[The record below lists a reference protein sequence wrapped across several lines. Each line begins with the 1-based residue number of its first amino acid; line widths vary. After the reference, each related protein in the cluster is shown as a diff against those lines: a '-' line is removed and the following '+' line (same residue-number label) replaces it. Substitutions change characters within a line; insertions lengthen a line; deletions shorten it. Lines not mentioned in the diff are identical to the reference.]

1 MPRHLSNK
9 YSTEAD
15 DFSLGGGGF
24 DSGFGG
30 GMDSGLGMG
39 IGGGSMPGSTPN
51 DNGLKA
57 QDVIAVRAF
66 KRLLS
71 FLNISFT
78 KNIPD
83 KKRPRPI
90 HLYAYGRDELKY
102 QPGFLGWNSRLPNS
116 MTEQA
121 QFGGIVDYLGRVVNN
136 AANWDRESR
145 TSNILTP
152 EIQTAREVMVSSI
165 MSPIDLQTD
174 KVNIIIDDSGLPEE
188 LEQLLSKML
197 SDFFNKELQ
206 FGRRMAKWI
215 GDGLYGPG
223 SAPVLVLPQ
232 ANIYT
237 MRKLA
242 DMDLQKNGF
251 DPKDLVKGIHP
262 TTRPD
267 TTKPITSGE
276 SLSIFDMPDI
286 DGEMGFESLNLGPS
300 QEAITASTETL
311 VDRITTESYM
321 SLEAMK
327 MLPNKKAGKDDKGN
341 DIEIDI
347 PVTEV
352 IATKD
357 KMKKG
362 IEQVLKNGLNYIRF
376 SANPGLINQHNS
388 KLQQNLEKMQKKIDS
403 HLFQLGSTSSP
414 IYMLD
419 TEKAKDAEPSV
430 DEEAA
435 AIIDLPYPCVI
446 PVIIPGT
453 PSQHIGYFIA
463 VNQWGDPIT
472 PENRDI
478 NNFYSNSRIMEANLQ
493 ANMGIPSDLVATNDM
508 SGTQRFKATSVIF
521 GVMLKNIMEKKLEE
535 YGLGGTQLEQHETI
549 TSCLFRNLL
558 DQKRIGLVFVP
569 EPMLTYFSYDFH
581 DDGTGKSLL
590 EDIRMIIGLRT
601 TLVTAGVM
609 AAAENSID
617 QKVISVNVDEN
628 NANFAQLLEQV
639 RNAYIEKRVMRFD
652 TNPFNITR
660 QIASRSITL
669 VPTGVRG
676 IPENLS
682 VQTDHRTAGA
692 IQPDNPLLEQLNEW
706 MIQALKVPAS
716 AMTQT
721 SEADF
726 ARSVVTTNLCFN
738 NRVKIYQLDT
748 NRLGTKI
755 IRAYLK
761 YSTALQKRILDILKQ
776 SYHDSEEMDKDDP
789 NLEHSQEDQAFS
801 EDQKKKMREKADEL
815 REKDTHPHKS
825 KTEVKMNKETPE
837 EELRQIIEHAF
848 VKLPEPR
855 IVVDKAQYEEITGF
869 ADTVDR
875 VCNIVYNESLLT
887 ESSQQYSATLRA
899 MSAAAKEALVRGFI
913 KTTAA
918 ASAFDLPTIRDIDED
933 LLMDMYRRL
942 ANVEKGLRNYRDQ
955 VDTKVNNN
963 GEQPGM
969 GGDMMGGLGGGMG
982 GGFDTGMGGGTMGD
996 LGLGTGTSS
1005 PDMNMNAGGDTT
1017 QQTPEGGGEEPQGL

>member
-9 YSTEAD
+9 YSAEAD

-30 GMDSGLGMG
+30 DMMGGMGGGLG
-39 IGGGSMPGSTPN
+39 GSAPGSTPN

-57 QDVIAVRAF
+57 QDVIAVRGM

-71 FLNISFT
+71 FLNISYT

-83 KKRPRPI
+83 RKRLRPI
-90 HLYAYGRDELKY
+90 NLYAYGRDELKY
-102 QPGFLGWNSRLPNS
+102 QPGFLGWNRNLPNG
-116 MTEQA
+116 MTDQA
-121 QFGGIVDYLGRVVNN
+121 QFGGITDYLGRVVNN
-136 AANWDRESR
+136 AANWERESR
-145 TSNILTP
+145 TSGILTP
-152 EIQTAREVMVSSI
+152 EIQMAKEIMVSSI

-174 KVNIIIDDSGLPEE
+174 KVNIVVEDSGLPEE
-188 LEQLLSKML
+188 LEQIISKMI

-223 SAPVLVLPQ
+223 ASPVLVLPQ
-232 ANIYT
+232 CNIYA

-242 DMDLQKNGF
+242 DMDLQQNGF
-251 DPKDLVKGIHP
+251 DPKALVHGITP

-267 TTKPITSGE
+267 TTKPIVSSGE
-276 SLSIFDMPDI
+276 SLSLLNRPEVEKWFS
-286 DGEMGFESLNLGPS
+286 FESLDFG
-300 QEAITASTETL
+300 ETESSKKDLTDSL
-311 VDRITTESYM
+311 VDKIATEAYM

-327 MLPNKKAGKDDKGN
+327 VLPSKKIKKNDKGR
-341 DIEIDI
+341 EVELDI
-347 PVTEV
+347 PATEI

-357 KMKKG
+357 KMKEG
-362 IEQVLKNGLNYIRF
+362 INTILKNGLNFIRF

-388 KLQQNLEKMQKKIDS
+388 RLQQNLEKMQKMVDE
-403 HLFQLGSTSSP
+403 HLFRLGSTSSP

-419 TEKAKDAEPSV
+419 TKKAEEEEPSV
-430 DEEAA
+430 KEEAA
-435 AIIDLPYPCVI
+435 AILDLPYPCVI
-446 PVIIPGT
+446 PVIIPGS
-453 PSQHIGYFIA
+453 PSQHIGYFVA
-463 VNQWGDPIT
+463 VNQWGDPIV

-493 ANMGIPSDLVATNDM
+493 ANMSLPSDLVATNDM

-521 GVMLKNIMEKKLEE
+521 GVMLKNIMSKKLEE

-549 TSCLFRNLL
+549 TACLFRNLL

-569 EPMLTYFSYDFH
+569 EPMLTYFSYDYH

-682 VQTDHRTAGA
+682 VQTDHRSAGA
-692 IQPDNPLLEQLNEW
+692 IQPDNPLLDQLNEW

-716 AMTQT
+716 AMNKTG
-721 SEADF
+721 EDEY

-738 NRVKIYQLDT
+738 NRVKIYQFDT
-748 NRLGTKI
+748 NRHGTKI
-755 IRAYLK
+755 VRGYMK
-761 YSTALQKRILDILKQ
+761 YSTALQQRILDILKQ
-776 SYHDSEEMDKDDP
+776 SYHDSEETDKEDP
-789 NLEHSQEDQAFS
+789 NIEKSQEDQAYS
-801 EDQKKKMREKADEL
+801 EDQKKKLREKADKL
-815 REKDTHPHKS
+815 RETDTKPPKS
-825 KTEVKMNKETPE
+825 DTEVKMNTAKPE
-837 EELRQIIEHAF
+837 EELRQIIEHTS

-869 ADTVDR
+869 ADTIDR
-875 VCNIVYNESLLT
+875 ICNIVYNESLLT
-887 ESSQQYSATLRA
+887 ESSQQYSSTLRA
-899 MSAAAKEALVRGFI
+899 MAAAAKESLVRSFI
-913 KTTAA
+913 KNTAT
-918 ASAFDLPTIRDIDED
+918 ASSFDLPMIRDIDED
-933 LLMDMYRRL
+933 KLLDFYRRL
-942 ANVEKGLRNYRDQ
+942 TNVEKELRNYRDQ

-969 GGDMMGGLGGGMG
+969 GGDMFGGGMG
-982 GGFDTGMGGGTMGD
+982 GGLGGGLDSGMGGGGGMTD
-996 LGLGTGTSS
+996 LGLGTGTTA

-1017 QQTPEGGGEEPQGL
+1017 QQTPEGEQEPNL